1 MQTEIRYS
9 KNTLTFTAEGKWF
22 CLKTRWPP
30 SAGAP
35 PGQAAQG
42 RSGGSQLR
50 AFVLHSFWQCPVPR
64 RCMPPHGLCRG
75 NRFLLMWCLLSSL
88 SGSHEY
94 QQPVSIEYVFLA
106 HILSQTVLTSH
117 FKSWENPSSNSWEVW
132 KQKGR
137 PVTWLIWIISQ
148 GHRESGFP
156 GDQSILSTEEA
167 FPPGAPCSPAAP
179 SGLHV
184 PEIWGLL
191 GGDRSCLGG
200 CHGV

>member
-117 FKSWENPSSNSWEVW
+117 FKSWENPSSNS
-132 KQKGR
+132 
-137 PVTWLIWIISQ
+137 
-148 GHRESGFP
+148 
-156 GDQSILSTEEA
+156 
-167 FPPGAPCSPAAP
+167 
-179 SGLHV
+179 
-184 PEIWGLL
+184 
-191 GGDRSCLGG
+191 
-200 CHGV
+200 